1 MTEADVK
8 KIKKDYKR
16 GMKYKDIIEKYNI
29 THSELRSIIRKNK
42 LTRTK
47 SKAQIGN
54 KNAVGNKGGHG
65 TENNKNAVTTGEYE
79 KIYQDVLDQEEL
91 EIYNNFEVV
100 DKEQLLINDYKIL
113 TIREKRMLTRI
124 QDLKQKGKDMTINY
138 IRNKKS
144 KFETETITDAEPTL
158 NMIQKIEDGLT
169 RVQEAKR
176 KCLESLAKINSNED
190 DKTLNVNL
198 LNTNPLLES
207 INRQLGG
214 GINGRK

>member
-1 MTEADVK
+1 MTEAV
-8 KIKKDYKR
+8 IENVKKDYLQ

-29 THSELRSIIRKNK
+29 TQPELRSIIRKNK
-42 LTRTK
+42 LTR
-47 SKAQIGN
+47 SRSNIQMGN
-54 KNAVGNKGGHG
+54 KNSVGNKGGHG
-65 TENNKNAVTTGEYE
+65 TQNNKNAVTTGEYE
-79 KIYQDVLDQEEL
+79 KIYEDVLEKEEL
-91 EIYNNFEVV
+91 ELYNSIEVL

-124 QDLKQKGKDMTINY
+124 QTLKQKGKDMTINY
-138 IRNKKS
+138 IRSKKS

-169 RVQEAKR
+169 RIQEAKR
-176 KCLESLAKINSNED
+176 KCLESLAKINLSDE

-214 GINGRK
+214 GNNE

>member
-1 MTEADVK
+1 MTEAEIEN
-8 KIKKDYKR
+8 IKNDYLQ
-16 GMKYKDIIEKYNI
+16 GMKYNDIMEKYNI
-29 THSELRSIIRKNK
+29 TQPELRSIIRKNK
-42 LTRTK
+42 LTRNK
-47 SKAQIGN
+47 SNAQMGN
-54 KNAVGNKGGHG
+54 RNAVGNKGGHG

-91 EIYNNFEVV
+91 EIYNSFEVL

-124 QDLKQKGKDMTINY
+124 QTLKQKGKDMTINY

-190 DKTLNVNL
+190 DRTLNVNL

-214 GINGRK
+214 GNNG